1 MKQLSAKDRKKAM
14 DVLAECATATK
25 GITDKDELHKA
36 ASEIFGKAFA
46 GKPEM
51 MKRACQA
58 YNSAKSIYML
68 SSADDDTRGN
78 DYALLDPAKMY
89 KEAKDMSVTESL
101 RKAASAVGLAP
112 VRFESCASKSGMAKA
127 ASASSTKPHKE
138 NITSAPTVL
147 TDAQV
152 KKVIH
157 ANLNGFEGC
166 ILKYAST
173 GNRLAREFETAKST
187 FVRKMASESSD
198 SRKKAAEILYAH
210 FGDTGSALVDAFN
223 NAEPLKKIASYSKT
237 KYKGSVSLPVSDLY
251 KTASALVEAN
261 ENLKEHTDKTMLLL
275 DMTLD
280 YVRDVS
286 KARKLSKEAAA
297 ITPVSLLGTQI
308 GTEMLKGTPELLDL
322 DDPDEA
328 KLRKAIYTTEFK
340 NRLKEHSL
348 RRAFMDM
355 LLDPSIQKYPLD
367 KILNAYNMSLK
378 EVPLNLREL
387 PDTAN
392 LGLLKSRTLALLGRG
407 GVPSAGDADTI
418 MNIQKSFGR
427 IDPETLITKTTG
439 NED

>member
-25 GITDKDELHKA
+25 GITDKEELHKA
-36 ASEIFGKAFA
+36 ASEIFGKAFS

-68 SSADDDTRGN
+68 SSANDDTRGN
-78 DYALLDPAKMY
+78 DYALLDPEKMY

-112 VRFESCASKSGMAKA
+112 VKFTSNPGKALAKV
-127 ASASSTKPHKE
+127 ASATQKKE
-138 NITSAPTVL
+138 APAHPQVDSIDL
-147 TDAQV
+147 TDTQV
-152 KKVIH
+152 KGAIKEH
-157 ANLNGFEGC
+157 LDGFEGC
-166 ILKYAST
+166 ILKYASA
-173 GNRLAREFETAKST
+173 GNKLAREFEAAKSV
-187 FVRKMASESSD
+187 FIRKMASESSD
-198 SRKKAAEILYAH
+198 SRKRAAEILCAH
-210 FGDTGSALVDAFN
+210 FGDVGSALVDEFN
-223 NAEPLKKIASYSKT
+223 VAEPLKKIAHYNKN
-237 KYKGSVSLPVSDLY
+237 KYKGSVALPNTDLY
-251 KTASALVEAN
+251 KTASGLVKAN
-261 ENLKEHTDKTMLLL
+261 ENLKEHTDKTMLLI

-286 KARKLSKEAAA
+286 RSGRMSKSAAA
-297 ITPVSLLGTQI
+297 LTPVSLLGTQI

-322 DDPDEA
+322 DDPDETQ
-328 KLRKAIYTTEFK
+328 LRKAIYTTEFK
-340 NRLKEHSL
+340 NRLKEHAL

-355 LLDPSIQKYPLD
+355 LLDPSVQKYPLD

-378 EVPLNLREL
+378 EVPLNLRDL
-387 PDTAN
+387 PSTAN

-418 MNIQKSFGR
+418 MNIQKTFGR
-427 IDPETLITKTTG
+427 IDPETFITKADK
-439 NED
+439 EEA